1 MNYISKKNGE
11 MQMLVQYK
19 WEAPELDKI
28 WKGLYQEN
36 SYIFPYSSREYNEN
50 IFKYKK
56 VKPTTLFQKDY
67 FFVYYDNSDET
78 TPLMIIPVYVK
89 KQCVYIFGENISG
102 AGNLDF
108 IYSRYITD
116 EQLFSAFKELGQ
128 YFKGMELKL
137 YKINQRSRLYKFF
150 ENNYNTLSKLYDL
163 KKEMD
168 RVCVKIIFPNE
179 YELYF
184 QGLSRNSRSNLHKAY
199 NKAKKTDAEMHL
211 DVIHGPFKNKKLLSD
226 LMRIYTKRES
236 ERKRRKRDFF
246 PFIKHR
252 YFSALTWAMENMD
265 SHYTFCLFLQHR
277 PAAFMSGFLTNFNEI
292 VFPIVAMDSAFSH
305 YAPGKVM
312 ISESIKYL
320 QKNSQIRGLDLSRGD
335 ERYKLEMGGEKH
347 YNYRF
352 FLQY

>member
-28 WKGLYQEN
+28 WKGLYREN

-67 FFVYYDNSDET
+67 FFVYYDNSDEN

-89 KQCVYIFGENISG
+89 KKCVYIFGENISG

-150 ENNYNTLSKLYDL
+150 ENNYDTLLKLYDL

-168 RVCVKIIFPNE
+168 RVCVKIIFPDE
-179 YELYF
+179 YEPYF
-184 QGLSRNSRSNLHKAY
+184 QGLSRNSKSNLHI
-199 NKAKKTDAEMHL
+199 M
-211 DVIHGPFKNKKLLSD
+211 
-226 LMRIYTKRES
+226 
-236 ERKRRKRDFF
+236 
-246 PFIKHR
+246 
-252 YFSALTWAMENMD
+252 
-265 SHYTFCLFLQHR
+265 
-277 PAAFMSGFLTNFNEI
+277 
-292 VFPIVAMDSAFSH
+292 
-305 YAPGKVM
+305 
-312 ISESIKYL
+312 
-320 QKNSQIRGLDLSRGD
+320 GL
-335 ERYKLEMGGEKH
+335 
-347 YNYRF
+347 
-352 FLQY
+352 

>member
-1 MNYISKKNGE
+1 
-11 MQMLVQYK
+11 MLVQYK

-28 WKGLYQEN
+28 WKGLYREN

-89 KQCVYIFGENISG
+89 KKCVYIFGENISG

-150 ENNYNTLSKLYDL
+150 ENNYDTLLKLYDL
-163 KKEMD
+163 KK
-168 RVCVKIIFPNE
+168 
-179 YELYF
+179 
-184 QGLSRNSRSNLHKAY
+184 
-199 NKAKKTDAEMHL
+199 
-211 DVIHGPFKNKKLLSD
+211 
-226 LMRIYTKRES
+226 
-236 ERKRRKRDFF
+236 
-246 PFIKHR
+246 
-252 YFSALTWAMENMD
+252 W
-265 SHYTFCLFLQHR
+265 
-277 PAAFMSGFLTNFNEI
+277 I
-292 VFPIVAMDSAFSH
+292 VFVLKLFSLMNMSH
-305 YAPGKVM
+305 IFKVYRGIQNL
-312 ISESIKYL
+312 ISTKPTTRL
-320 QKNSQIRGLDLSRGD
+320 KRPMQKCIW
-335 ERYKLEMGGEKH
+335 M
-347 YNYRF
+347 
-352 FLQY
+352 

>member
-1 MNYISKKNGE
+1 
-11 MQMLVQYK
+11 MLVQYK

-184 QGLSRNSRSNLHKAY
+184 QGLSRNSKSNLHKAY

-226 LMRIYTKRES
+226 
-236 ERKRRKRDFF
+236 
-246 PFIKHR
+246 
-252 YFSALTWAMENMD
+252 LTWAMENMD